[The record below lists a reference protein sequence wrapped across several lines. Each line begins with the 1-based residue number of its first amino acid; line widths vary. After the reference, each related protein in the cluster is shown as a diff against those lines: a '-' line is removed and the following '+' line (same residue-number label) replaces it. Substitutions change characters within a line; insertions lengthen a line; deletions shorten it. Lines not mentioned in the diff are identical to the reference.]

1 MAVPKQVHNSS
12 VPNPATLHR
21 ATPET
26 GGNTP
31 FACMSTH
38 PQPVRKSGS
47 VSSLISEITHSPKL
61 SRVDY
66 LAPESSCDTTTAV
79 GGREAACTDIATM
92 LLRRHSG

>member
-12 VPNPATLHR
+12 VPNQQPCLHH

-26 GGNTP
+26 GGNTTY
-31 FACMSTH
+31 ACMYTQ
-38 PQPVRKSGS
+38 PQPVRQSGS

-66 LAPESSCDTTTAV
+66 LAPESSWP
-79 GGREAACTDIATM
+79 
-92 LLRRHSG
+92 